1 MYEYVIWD
9 FGGTLFD
16 TYPAAAEVFSRVLE
30 KYEVRASVKEI
41 LEKLKESTSKAA
53 QHFMDKY
60 RLHSG
65 FLEDFYSIENHLE
78 PERQPPFEGAKDTC
92 IQINKNGGSNFL
104 FSHRSNYSMTKLLNY
119 YKMLDL
125 FSEIVSADSGFARKP
140 DPQAIMYIIDKYGL
154 ERERVITIGD
164 REIDIEAGK
173 RAGIATCL
181 FNPDSSSAPTKA
193 DFVVTSLKQVP
204 SVLQVCNRYS
214 GCES

>member
-1 MYEYVIWD
+1 
-9 FGGTLFD
+9 
-16 TYPAAAEVFSRVLE
+16 
-30 KYEVRASVKEI
+30 VRASVKEI

-65 FLEDFYSIENHLE
+65 FLEDFYSIDNHLE
-78 PERQPPFEGAKDTC
+78 PERHPPFEGAKDTC

-125 FSEIVSADSGFARKP
+125 FSEIVSADGGFARKP

-154 ERERVITIGD
+154 REKELLQSVIERSILRPG
-164 REIDIEAGK
+164 
-173 RAGIATCL
+173 
-181 FNPDSSSAPTKA
+181 NAP
-193 DFVVTSLKQVP
+193 
-204 SVLQVCNRYS
+204 
-214 GCES
+214 E